1 VSCGVGHRHG
11 SDPDLL
17 WLWHRPAAVALTRP
31 LAWELQYA
39 VTADLE
45 NQKKKKK
52 KGKST
57 ITIQVGIFLK
67 GNLWGRIDFKKKL
80 LAILFHGHSRLEM
93 GTFG

>member
-1 VSCGVGHRHG
+1 MSCGVGHRHG

-31 LAWELQYA
+31 LAWERQYA

-52 KGKST
+52 KRKKHNNYTSWK
-57 ITIQVGIFLK
+57 IFK
-67 GNLWGRIDFKKKL
+67 R
-80 LAILFHGHSRLEM
+80 
-93 GTFG
+93 GTLG